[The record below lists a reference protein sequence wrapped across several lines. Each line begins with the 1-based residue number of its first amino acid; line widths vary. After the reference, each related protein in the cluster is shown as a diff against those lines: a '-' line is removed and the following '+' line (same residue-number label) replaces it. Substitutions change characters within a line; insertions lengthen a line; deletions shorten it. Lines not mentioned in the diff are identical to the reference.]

1 MERYFR
7 VFKFMGE
14 VIGMTMSNKVLLF
27 PLLINVVVGMVSS
40 IGLAVA
46 YSKVGTATT
55 AYIVLG
61 VGVVFLYFV
70 DYFNNGITVSLV
82 YDQVTTGKAEFG
94 SAVGNTM
101 RSAPGILVFA
111 SISGFFDM
119 LASYAQERDDIL
131 GKILTNI
138 LYLVWTTATY
148 MVMPTM
154 IIEKTGFFGA
164 FKRAKD
170 VMKNDPTQAGIGVVG
185 IGVANYVI
193 GVVCFGA
200 ATMALR
206 ALAPTSPIL
215 GAFAFYFLIN
225 VYWGLTGY
233 LKITYF
239 TCFYLWA
246 KNCEKESAARVELAP
261 APLAATLAA

>member
-14 VIGMTMSNKVLLF
+14 VIGMASKNKVLLL
-27 PLLINVVVGMVSS
+27 PLLINIIVGMISS
-40 IGLAVA
+40 VALGVA
-46 YSKVGTATT
+46 YSKAGHSLT

-61 VGVVFLYFV
+61 AGVVFLYFV

-94 SAVGNTM
+94 PAVGNTM

-131 GKILTNI
+131 GKIITGV
-138 LYLVWTTATY
+138 LYYVWTTATY

-154 IIEKTGFFGA
+154 VIEKTGFFGA

-185 IGVANYVI
+185 IGVANYFI
-193 GVVCFGA
+193 GVVCFAGA
-200 ATMALR
+200 YAALR
-206 ALAPTSPIL
+206 ALAPASPVL

-225 VYWGLTGY
+225 IYWGLTGY

-246 KNCEKESAARVELAP
+246 KNCEKENATGVELAP